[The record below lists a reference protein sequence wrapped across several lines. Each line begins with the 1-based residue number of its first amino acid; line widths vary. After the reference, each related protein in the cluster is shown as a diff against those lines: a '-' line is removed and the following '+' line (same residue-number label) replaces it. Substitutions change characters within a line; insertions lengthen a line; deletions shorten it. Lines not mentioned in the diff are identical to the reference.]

1 MKSVSRQA
9 GGAPGEVGGTHP
21 VEKGTVHLA
30 VAKQE
35 TAPGV
40 ARALKFSG
48 GNREFDL
55 GILTN

>member
-1 MKSVSRQA
+1 MSRQA